1 MTNTV
6 KCNMRRIVTFGLL
19 LLVSLTASALTEGQV
34 LYVGGTVPG
43 LGVNAVGRLDLVS
56 ETSLTFESSGGKL
69 TIPYSAIESFEY
81 SNEVTRHLGVLPA
94 IAVGLV
100 KQRQHRH
107 FFRIAY
113 RDQTQVSHVALF
125 EVPKQ
130 MPRTLQAVL
139 NARVPQIC
147 KPYTKCG
154 RGN

>member
-1 MTNTV
+1 VTNTV

-81 SNEVTRHLGVLPA
+81 SREVTRHLGVLPA

-154 RGN
+154 WEN

>member
-19 LLVSLTASALTEGQV
+19 LLVSLSAFAVAEGQV

-43 LGVNAVGRLDLVS
+43 LGVSAVGRLDLAS

-81 SNEVTRHLGVLPA
+81 SKEVTRHLGVLPA

-139 NARVPQIC
+139 NARAPQVC
-147 KPYTKCG
+147 KPNTKCG

>member
-1 MTNTV
+1 VTNTV
-6 KCNMRRIVTFGLL
+6 KCNMRRIVTLGLL
-19 LLVSLTASALTEGQV
+19 LLASLSAFAVAEGQV

-43 LGVNAVGRLDLVS
+43 LGVNAVGRLDLAS

-81 SNEVTRHLGVLPA
+81 SKEVTRHLGVLPA

-113 RDQTQVSHVALF
+113 RDQTQVSHVAF
-125 EVPKQ
+125 SRCQ
-130 MPRTLQAVL
+130 S
-139 NARVPQIC
+139 
-147 KPYTKCG
+147 KCLALC
-154 RGN
+154 RPC